1 MESHPKQNHFA
12 ILTSS
17 LLLFSSPSMGWT
29 VHPAQLKLHCVMKT
43 LPSTAYHSCHWSVP
57 SVLRWPCIWPSPMTC
72 TLALQRVLPNRYCPQ
87 PYAVLSTRLR
97 LIGAF
102 LVYHHGFCLPRPL
115 PLASFNWTPMAK
127 MACQG
132 SISCLNVCLGK
143 RLATFFFRTLVLISV
158 D

>member
-87 PYAVLSTRLR
+87 PYAVLSTRPR

-102 LVYHHGFCLPRPL
+102 LVYHHGFCLPWFSVLSPWPHL
-115 PLASFNWTPMAK
+115 I
-127 MACQG
+127 G
-132 SISCLNVCLGK
+132 
-143 RLATFFFRTLVLISV
+143 RLWPRWRARAPFHA
-158 D
+158 